1 MLPVIVCKS
10 NCQMLTRAQPFAGSL
25 AKHGMARAVIAGTR
39 PGLVVMNT
47 SAAPTALA
55 IIAPEGHF
63 AWVYLSG
70 SVNDNRFVS
79 ELHRWMFEQRG
90 MGRDVGRMFV
100 VWDTDAWEGSMRELI
115 APRKAVPERRLHYV
129 SSGNRKQRTPQIA
142 SGYRIESLR
151 RAIREEGVEVPQ
163 KIAAWGR
170 SNFGSIE
177 ALLDSRI
184 GSVAVS
190 RGRIAGW
197 CLPDSVVDGRADIGV
212 EIDEAHRRRG
222 LAWAT
227 TVSTLK
233 QALKQGI
240 RYVGWHCD
248 AGNAGSVK
256 TAEKAGFQLQGE
268 YPLLPVCMDLGE
280 HRQLISV
287 IINDRKRA
295 AKAALER
302 GEVEEAS
309 KLYGAL
315 LPCLN
320 PSTVD
325 AETLFDAA
333 RTAALLH
340 RREDALQRMEQAV
353 ACGWSFAIPL
363 RTRPEFSELLTDP
376 RWTGCIERIES
387 VRRRRA
393 AKREPPSD

>member
-63 AWVYLSG
+63 AWIYLSG
-70 SVNDNRFVS
+70 SVNDNRLVS
-79 ELHRWMFEQRG
+79 ELHHWMFEQRG

-100 VWDTDAWEGSMRELI
+100 VWDTDAWEGSMRQLI

-129 SSGNRKQRTPQIA
+129 GSRNRKQRTPQIA
-142 SGYRIESLR
+142 GGYRIE
-151 RAIREEGVEVPQ
+151 P
-163 KIAAWGR
+163 
-170 SNFGSIE
+170 
-177 ALLDSRI
+177 LLDSRI
-184 GSVAVS
+184 GSAAVS

-268 YPLLPVCMDLGE
+268 YPLLSVCMDPGE
-280 HRQLISV
+280 HRQLEFA

-295 AKAALER
+295 AKTALEA
-302 GEVEEAS
+302 GEVEEAN
-309 KLYGAL
+309 KLYSAL
-315 LPCLN
+315 LSCLN
-320 PSTVD
+320 PSAVD

-340 RREDALQRMEQAV
+340 RRKDALQRMEQAV
-353 ACGWSFAIPL
+353 DCGWSFSIPL
-363 RTRPEFSELLTDP
+363 RARPEFSELRTDP
-376 RWTGCIERIES
+376 RWTGCIERIEA

>member
-1 MLPVIVCKS
+1 MIVCKS
-10 NCQMLTRAQPFAGSL
+10 NGQMPTRVQPVAGSL
-25 AKHGMARAVIAGTR
+25 ARHVMARAVIAGTR
-39 PGLVVMNT
+39 PGLVVT
-47 SAAPTALA
+47 DSSAAPTALA

-70 SVNDNRFVS
+70 SVNDKRFAT
-79 ELHRWMFEQRG
+79 ELHRWMFEEQG
-90 MGRDVGRMFV
+90 AGQGVSQMFM
-100 VWDTDAWEGSMRELI
+100 VWDASGWEESLSELI
-115 APRKAVPERRLHYV
+115 SPRQIVPERRLHYV
-129 SSGNRKQRTPQIA
+129 CSRNREQRRPQIA

-151 RAIREEGVEVPQ
+151 PEFVDNGPRLPP

-190 RGRIAGW
+190 QGRIAGW
-197 CLPDSVVDGRADIGV
+197 CLPDSVVDGHADIGV
-212 EIDEAHRRRG
+212 EIEEAHRRRG

-227 TVSTLK
+227 TVCTVN
-233 QALKQGI
+233 QAFKQGI

-248 AGNAGSVK
+248 AGNAGSIK
-256 TAEKAGFQLQGE
+256 TAEKVGFQLQGE
-268 YPLLPVCMDLGE
+268 YPLLPVCVDRDE
-280 HRQLISV
+280 HRQLTAV
-287 IINDRKRA
+287 IISGRKQA

-302 GEVEEAS
+302 GEVEEAN

-320 PSTVD
+320 PSAVD

-363 RTRPEFSELLTDP
+363 RTRPEFSELRTDP
-376 RWTGCIERIES
+376 RWIGCVERIES
-387 VRRRRA
+387 ARRHRA